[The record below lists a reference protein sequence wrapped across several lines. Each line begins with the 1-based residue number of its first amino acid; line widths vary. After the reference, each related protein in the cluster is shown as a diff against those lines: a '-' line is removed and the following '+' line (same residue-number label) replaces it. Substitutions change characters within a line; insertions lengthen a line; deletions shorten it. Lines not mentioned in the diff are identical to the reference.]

1 MVIPDWFNGRMRAKK
16 RTRQSP
22 SLNHLLSPQSSFHVE
37 ENGLSLSKQN
47 IPAIR
52 SQRNVWFNET
62 ANNRRSF
69 NHSVEAKK
77 AEKETIENNHQPTAK
92 IPKIIPS
99 FNVSKNLE
107 LHKTEDEARI
117 KLEFNKSFQETVQQK
132 SANQSL
138 KPKRI
143 FELKRN
149 KSSQKEGNVSGKLNP
164 IVEGILVTPKPT
176 TVASKLVSPNESL
189 FTLKEPKLKSLKRK
203 KEKMKIFIENSVPV
217 TAMEDLERLKA
228 NKSCELLTYEKSWT
242 SKVPHGYDLQG
253 DVIFEMS
260 EAELLGKPTDSLTKS
275 KRYTVKHNESTAVPS
290 NMYNSQLL
298 KETGNFRN
306 ANSWRQGQFNNERLY
321 ELSVKKSGSLIVRPE
336 E

>member
-37 ENGLSLSKQN
+37 ENGTSLSTKN
-47 IPAIR
+47 IPAIL
-52 SQRNVWFNET
+52 SQRIVRFNET
-62 ANNRRSF
+62 ANVRRSV
-69 NHSVEAKK
+69 NHSVESKK
-77 AEKETIENNHQPTAK
+77 AQVETIENHYQPTAK

-99 FNVSKNLE
+99 LNVSKKLE
-107 LHKTEDEARI
+107 LHKTEDET
-117 KLEFNKSFQETVQQK
+117 KMNFEFNKTFQETVDKK
-132 SANQSL
+132 SADQNV

-143 FELKRN
+143 FELKRKN
-149 KSSQKEGNVSGKLNP
+149 SSKKEGTMSGLLNP
-164 IVEGILVTPKPT
+164 IVEGILITPKPT
-176 TVASKLVSPNESL
+176 IFASKLVSPNESL
-189 FTLKEPKLKSLKRK
+189 FTLKEPKLKNLKRK
-203 KEKMKIFIENSVPV
+203 KEKLYVENSVPV

-253 DVIFEMS
+253 DVIFEMT
-260 EAELLGKPTDSLTKS
+260 EAELLGKPSDSLTKS